1 MGALTNKISAAVLGV
16 VLLALWFSA
25 LIQRPLFNPDEGRY
39 AEIPREML
47 AGGDWVIPQLNGLA
61 YIEKP
66 PLQYWATA
74 ALYAVLGPTAFSARL
89 YTTLTAFGT
98 VLVIWWAARRLWTR
112 ELALRAATLTVS
124 MLLFIL
130 LGQLLTLDMSLSFY
144 MTLCLCAF
152 LVAQVHAEQD
162 RPTAA
167 RNAMLLA
174 WGAAA
179 LGVLTKGLVAAV
191 IPGAVLVLYSGYT
204 RDLSPWRRLSIGW
217 GLPLFVG
224 LAAPWHVLAERRLE
238 DFVQFFF
245 VREHFARFM
254 TPVSDR
260 QEPVW
265 FFGAVFLV
273 GTLPWT
279 LSAVRALWSGWR
291 RKASA
296 GGFDATVFLWIW
308 VVFIGVFF
316 SLSDSKLIPYLLPAL
331 PALAILIAAAPLAAL
346 MRDVGHAACL
356 VAGFGVLLMIGA
368 VSLPWLLQSAE
379 RAPYFLQLRVPLMV
393 VALLLLGTGAVVW
406 RRRRGDVTRNI
417 VLLGG
422 GAAATV
428 LVLLNFAGVLAP
440 IYSGVT
446 LSAAPGFDPNG
457 AALYSVRTY
466 DQTLPFYWRRS
477 VTLVDYR
484 GELDYGLRHDPAL
497 GMAGIEEFQVRW
509 QLDEKAYAVME
520 PATFD
525 SLRLSGLPMREIARD
540 VHRVLVA
547 RR

>member
-1 MGALTNKISAAVLGV
+1 MDASPNKIGAAALGL
-16 VLLALWFSA
+16 VLLILWFSA
-25 LIQRPLFNPDEGRY
+25 LVQRPLFNPDEGRY
-39 AEIPREML
+39 AEIAREMW
-47 AGGDWVIPQLNGLA
+47 AGGDWVIPHLNGLA
-61 YIEKP
+61 YVEKP

-74 ALYAVLGPTAFSARL
+74 ALYAVLGPTEFSARL

-98 VLVIWWAARRLWTR
+98 VFAVWWAARRLWTR
-112 ELALRAATLTVS
+112 ELALRAAAFTCS

-152 LVAQVHAEQD
+152 LVAQVHAERDQPKD
-162 RPTAA
+162 A

-191 IPGAVLVLYSGYT
+191 IPAAVLVLYSGYT
-204 RDLSPWRRLSIGW
+204 RDLSPWRRLTIGW
-217 GLPLFVG
+217 GLPLF
-224 LAAPWHVLAERRLE
+224 LLIAAPWHVLAERRLE

-260 QEPVW
+260 QEPFW
-265 FFGAVFLV
+265 FFGAVFLI

-279 LSAVRALWSGWR
+279 LSAVRALLSGWR
-291 RKASA
+291 RRAAVS
-296 GGFDATVFLWIW
+296 GFDATVFLWIW

-316 SLSDSKLIPYLLPAL
+316 SWSDSKLIPYLLPAL

-346 MRDVGHAACL
+346 TRDVGYAACL
-356 VAGFGVLLMIGA
+356 AALLGVLLLIGA
-368 VSLPWLLQSAE
+368 AFLPLLLKTAE
-379 RAPYFLQLRVPLMV
+379 RAPYFLQLRWPVMI
-393 VALLLLGTGAVVW
+393 VALLLLAAAAAVW

-417 VLLGG
+417 VVLGA
-422 GAAATV
+422 GATAGV
-428 LVLLNFAGVLAP
+428 LVLLHAAGVLAP
-440 IYSGVT
+440 IYSGIT
-446 LSAAPGFDPNG
+446 LTAAPGFEPRG
-457 AALYSVRTY
+457 AAIYSVRTY

>member
-1 MGALTNKISAAVLGV
+1 MEVSINKISAAGLVL
-16 VLLALWFSA
+16 VLLVLWFSA

-47 AGGDWVIPQLNGLA
+47 ASADWVIPHLNGLA

-74 ALYAVLGPTAFSARL
+74 ALYAALGPSEFSARL
-89 YTTLTAFGT
+89 YTTLTAFAT
-98 VLVIWWAARRLWTR
+98 VLAVWWAARRLWTR
-112 ELALRAATLTVS
+112 ELALRAATLTLS

-144 MTLCLCAF
+144 MSLCLCAF

-162 RPTAA
+162 RPAA
-167 RNAMLLA
+167 SRNAMLLA
-174 WGAAA
+174 WAAAA

-191 IPGAVLVLYSGYT
+191 IPAAVLVLYSGYS
-204 RDLSPWRRLSIGW
+204 RDLSPWRRLYIGW
-217 GLPLFVG
+217 GLPLF
-224 LAAPWHVLAERRLE
+224 LLIAAPWHVLAERRLE

-260 QEPVW
+260 EEPVW
-265 FFGAVFLV
+265 FFGAVFLI

-279 LSAVRALWSGWR
+279 VSAVRAIGSGWR
-291 RKASA
+291 RHATGS
-296 GGFDATVFLWIW
+296 GFDATVFLWIW

-346 MRDVGHAACL
+346 MRDVGYTACL
-356 VAGFGVLLMIGA
+356 MVGLGALLLIGA
-368 VSLPWLLQSAE
+368 GALPLLLKTAE
-379 RAPYFLQLRVPLMV
+379 RGPYFLQLRVPVMV
-393 VALLLLGTGAVVW
+393 VAVLLLVVGIWVW
-406 RRRRGDVTRNI
+406 RQRRGDVTRNV
-417 VLLGG
+417 VLLGAG
-422 GAAATV
+422 ATAAVLMLLHGAAA
-428 LVLLNFAGVLAP
+428 LAP

-446 LSAAPGFDPNG
+446 LAASPGVDPRG
-457 AALYSVRTY
+457 VPIYSVRTY

-484 GELDYGLRHDPAL
+484 GELDYGLRHDPPR
-497 GMAGIEEFQVRW
+497 GMTGIEEFQVRW
-509 QLDEKAYAVME
+509 RLDEKAYAVME

-547 RR
+547 RQ